1 MLRLVGDG
9 TVVDHNVINHAQSG
23 IFLNAANH
31 ARITNNLIGNI
42 DALDGIDM
50 QGTSN
55 SLVDGNIIF
64 HLTPIEN
71 LSEGVFEAAGPGS
84 AGGVEGNNE
93 ISNNTVND
101 AYCGV
106 AFVATSHV
114 ENGKYFNV
122 LYPELLSN
130 GQPGP
135 PPTEP

>member
-23 IFLNAANH
+23 IFLNVVNA
-31 ARITNNLIGNI
+31 ARITNNMIGNI

-64 HLTPIEN
+64 HLTPLEN
-71 LSEGVFEAAGPGS
+71 LSEGVFEAVGS
-84 AGGVEGNNE
+84 GNNK

-130 GQPGP
+130 GRPGP